1 MILIGGWLGFAIGA
15 VLGLTG
21 AGGGIFAV
29 PALVFGLG
37 MDMRTAAPVA
47 LLAVAAAASVGA
59 LQGLRQGI
67 VRYRA
72 AAVLA
77 GAGTLTA
84 PLGVALAHRLPASW
98 LEWIFA
104 GVMLLAAYRM
114 YASSRAAAAQGTAL
128 PGHPLVC
135 KVSPDTGRF
144 VWTART
150 IATFAAVGAVSG
162 LFTGLL
168 GVGGG
173 FIIVPA
179 LAFFS
184 ELRMH
189 SIVATSLMVIALLSM
204 VSVVV
209 AWSHG
214 VSFTAPAWAFASM
227 ALAGMLGG
235 RFLAAKIPPPI
246 LQRIFSLACVAVAAM
261 MLARGIG

>member
-1 MILIGGWLGFAIGA
+1 MIFIGGLLGFVIGA

-37 MDMRTAAPVA
+37 MDMRAAAPVA
-47 LLAVAAAASVGA
+47 LLAVAAAAGVGA

-84 PLGVALAHRLPASW
+84 PLGVALAHRLPALW

-104 GVMLLAAYRM
+104 AVMLVAAYRM
-114 YASSRAAAAQGTAL
+114 FMSARAAGKAGLAL
-128 PGHPLVC
+128 PAHSLVC
-135 KVSPDTGRF
+135 KVSQDTGRF

-150 IATFAAVGAVSG
+150 IATFSTIGAVSG
-162 LFTGLL
+162 LFTGML

-204 VSVVV
+204 VSVFV
-209 AWSHG
+209 ALGHG
-214 VSFTAPAWAFASM
+214 VSFTAPAWVFAAM
-227 ALAGMLGG
+227 ALVGMAAGRL
-235 RFLAAKIPPPI
+235 LAAKIPSAI
-246 LQRIFSLACVAVAAM
+246 LQRIFSLACAVVAIM
-261 MLARGIG
+261 MFARSIG